1 MKCVCQW
8 GIPHF
13 HQCKMENMWLAWE
26 KLKVGCVVPQTT
38 ADLVASSVLSSLQFK
53 YTLQELGSP
62 EPWAVKSFPSG
73 TIRSTCSSNPSSPG
87 GVMCVTISRA
97 AEPSTVSGG
106 CTKSPLPTPGSWESA
121 GLLLE
126 HRGFSAFTPILLGP
140 CSFSW
145 APLTAVAELAGV
157 QAKSLLLAVS
167 CRDTCKARQSW
178 PDWTHPERR
187 DATNSGKHITSL
199 APELTLRHYV
209 GYKLQL
215 LL

>member
-13 HQCKMENMWLAWE
+13 HQCKMENTWLAWE
-26 KLKVGCVVPQTT
+26 KLKAGCAVPQTT

-62 EPWAVKSFPSG
+62 EPWEIKSFPSG
-73 TIRSTCSSNPSSPG
+73 TIRSTCSSNPSSPA
-87 GVMCVTISRA
+87 GVMRVTPSRT
-97 AEPSTVSGG
+97 AEAGTVSGG
-106 CTKSPLPTPGSWESA
+106 CTMSPLPTPGSWESA

-126 HRGFSAFTPILLGP
+126 HRGLSAFTPILLGP

-157 QAKSLLLAVS
+157 QGKSLLLAAS

-178 PDWTHPERR
+178 PDLTHPETR
-187 DATNSGKHITSL
+187 DATEMQENTS
-199 APELTLRHYV
+199 H
-209 GYKLQL
+209 L
-215 LL
+215 LLQNSP